1 VIKNTED
8 LRVADLMSS
17 EIITCSRDADL
28 GAVAATLARHGVHAV
43 FVLDDEGAPSGVV
56 TDFDLLAG
64 EWLANDSESLQ
75 TMRAITAAELMN
87 SPVEAIGTNVPA
99 AEAAARMRQLH
110 VSRLLVT
117 DERGSA
123 VGVISV
129 SDLVAPLGR
138 TPSGRRF
145 VRDVMSHAIV
155 TCPPETSLE
164 AASRAMTERRSRS
177 IVVIDEGGR
186 TVGVITGSDLLAL
199 YQASEQHGTV
209 AELMS
214 APVTCVPDLALPD
227 AADLMIK
234 HEVHRLVVTDPARPD
249 GAPIG
254 IVSTSDIVA
263 EMAHEQSVWRG
274 AGD

>member
-1 VIKNTED
+1 MTKNTED

-17 EIITCSRDADL
+17 DIITCSGDADL
-28 GAVAATLARHGVHAV
+28 GAVAAILARRGVHAV

-64 EWLANDSESLQ
+64 EWLADDSESLQ

-87 SPVEAIGTNVPA
+87 SPVEAIGTNASA
-99 AEAAARMRQLH
+99 AEAAARMRRLH
-110 VSRLLVT
+110 LSRLLVT

-138 TPSGRRF
+138 TVSDRRL

-155 TCPPETSLE
+155 TCPPGASLE

-186 TVGVITGSDLLAL
+186 TVGVITGNDLLSL
-199 YQASEQHGTV
+199 YEASELRGTV

-214 APVTCVPDLALPD
+214 APITCGPDLALPD
-227 AADLMIK
+227 AADLMIS

-249 GAPIG
+249 GAPVG

-263 EMAHEQSVWRG
+263 EMAHERSVWR
-274 AGD
+274 ATDD